1 MKRDKRVNLSSYE
14 HEPSVERA
22 TGALN
27 GSTILYNVANTI
39 EYCVLIFIWVI
50 RVMQYFLI

>member
-1 MKRDKRVNLSSYE
+1 MEMKQNLSSYE

-27 GSTILYNVANTI
+27 GSTTLHNAANIIYNIA
-39 EYCVLIFIWVI
+39 F
-50 RVMQYFLI
+50 